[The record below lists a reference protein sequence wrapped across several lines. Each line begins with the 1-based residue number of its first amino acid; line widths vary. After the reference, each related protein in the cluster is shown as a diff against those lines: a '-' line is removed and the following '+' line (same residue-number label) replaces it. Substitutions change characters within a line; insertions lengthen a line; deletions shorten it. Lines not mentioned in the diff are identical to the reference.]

1 MTAGPATVIPA
12 QPGPPPA
19 ESLPS
24 AAPVAAAAGVP
35 VAAPPPAPP
44 VTWPGAVQPAQQQG
58 PPSGVPQQYAPPQ
71 QFAPPQQYAPAQQF
85 APPQQYM
92 PPQQPYTPQQPY
104 GPPQQYGPPPQ
115 PYGPPQQFAPPG
127 QYGPPPG
134 PPQVGAP
141 GQPAQFVH
149 QPLTQTHPAP
159 GYGWPPPHLPPPP
172 RRSLLWPVLT
182 TLLVVSMVLA
192 LGGAAA
198 AALALRG
205 GGGGETD
212 LVSSTW
218 VDMRSGVGG
227 KAIEELLARHTEA
240 VKKKDLNAWMADVD
254 QSDAAF
260 VKRQKQ
266 LFDNLAKMPFADI
279 SFDRTRLP
287 ARQLAK
293 FLPTQLFD
301 RYHAAVHVEA
311 VTIRHRVEGVDSK
324 TVATPW
330 MPVVAWT
337 NGKWL
342 VVGDAAGKD
351 MPLGANGQPWDS
363 TGPVAVLRNDRIIA
377 VVSADDAQRGRNL
390 LQMAETSLKEVIEV
404 RPSGWDGK
412 VLFTAVQDKRIF
424 DTYFAESQE
433 RVAQVAAIAVPFY
446 NQVGD
451 WAGSPAYSSTRVVFN
466 PTQLTAQTEELAHD
480 LTHEFAHAAMGPVTT
495 ARTPRWVVEG
505 FAEYVAYRKDK
516 VPAAGIRQ
524 ALGNLVISTLPTDDQ
539 FYAEPRNYIA
549 SWLANRMIAEKYGQ
563 AKLIAFYEAFQ
574 NVSEVESA
582 AREVLGIGVST
593 LEQQWRDYVAQ
604 QRG

>member
-1 MTAGPATVIPA
+1 MPPVAAAAPVVGPAPSASAAPPVA
-12 QPGPPPA
+12 VQPGPAAPVA
-19 ESLPS
+19 VTAPS
-24 AAPVAAAAGVP
+24 GVVPTAGAAPVAAPGAGAAG
-35 VAAPPPAPP
+35 
-44 VTWPGAVQPAQQQG
+44 
-58 PPSGVPQQYAPPQ
+58 GVPQQYVPNPGLPGHFVPQ
-71 QFAPPQQYAPAQQF
+71 QRMPAEGTQLFA
-85 APPQQYM
+85 
-92 PPQQPYTPQQPY
+92 
-104 GPPQQYGPPPQ
+104 PQQYGPPQYVPAQ
-115 PYGPPQQFAPPG
+115 GRVEQGFFGPFQAPP
-127 QYGPPPG
+127 
-134 PPQVGAP
+134 
-141 GQPAQFVH
+141 VH
-149 QPLTQTHPAP
+149 QPLPQTYPA
-159 GYGWPPPHLPPPP
+159 GAYGWAPQLPPQP
-172 RRSLLWPVLT
+172 RRSFLWPVLT

-198 AALALRG
+198 AAWALRGG

-218 VDMRSGVGG
+218 VDMRTGVGV
-227 KAIEELLARHTEA
+227 KAIEEILERHTQA
-240 VKKKDLNAWMADVD
+240 VKKKDLDAWMADVE

-266 LFDNLAKMPFADI
+266 LFENLVKMPFADI
-279 SFDRTRLP
+279 SFDRTKLS

-337 NGKWL
+337 GGKWL
-342 VVGDAAGKD
+342 IVGDAAGKD
-351 MPLGANGQPWDS
+351 LPIGVNGQPWDS

-390 LQMAETSLKEVIEV
+390 LQMAETSLKQVIEV
-404 RPSGWDGK
+404 RPAGWDGK

-433 RVAQVAAIAVPFY
+433 RIAQVAAIAVPYY

-451 WAGSPAYSSTRVVFN
+451 WDSARAYSSTRVVFN

-505 FAEYVAYRKDK
+505 FAEYVAYKKDR

-524 ALGNLVISTLPTDDQ
+524 ALGDLVISTLPTDEQ
-539 FYAEPRNYIA
+539 FYSEPRNYIA
-549 SWLANRMIAEKYGQ
+549 SWLANRMIAEKFGQ
-563 AKLIAFYEAFQ
+563 DKLIKFYEAFQ
-574 NVSEVESA
+574 NVAEVESA
-582 AREVLGIGVST
+582 AREVLGIGVAQ

>member
-1 MTAGPATVIPA
+1 VPRQYAPQGY
-12 QPGPPPA
+12 PPQFGQG
-19 ESLPS
+19 
-24 AAPVAAAAGVP
+24 APVHL
-35 VAAPPPAPP
+35 
-44 VTWPGAVQPAQQQG
+44 PG
-58 PPSGVPQQYAPPQ
+58 PQQY
-71 QFAPPQQYAPAQQF
+71 PA
-85 APPQQYM
+85 A
-92 PPQQPYTPQQPY
+92 
-104 GPPQQYGPPPQ
+104 
-115 PYGPPQQFAPPG
+115 
-127 QYGPPPG
+127 
-134 PPQVGAP
+134 
-141 GQPAQFVH
+141 
-149 QPLTQTHPAP
+149 
-159 GYGWPPPHLPPPP
+159 YGWQPQLPPPP

-198 AALALRG
+198 AAWALRG
-205 GGGGETD
+205 GGDSGQTD

-218 VDMRSGVGG
+218 VDMRTDVGV
-227 KAIEELLARHTEA
+227 KAIEELLGRRTQA
-240 VKKKDLNAWMADVD
+240 VKKKDLNAWMADVE

-266 LFDNLAKMPFADI
+266 LFENLVKIPFADI

-287 ARQLAK
+287 ARQLAR

-337 NGKWL
+337 KGKWL
-342 VVGDAAGKD
+342 IVGDAAGKD

-363 TGPVAVLRNDRIIA
+363 TGPVAVLRNAHIIA
-377 VVSADDAQRGRNL
+377 VVSADDAQRGQNL
-390 LQMAETSLKEVIEV
+390 LKMAETSLKQVIEV
-404 RPSGWDGK
+404 RPTGWDGK

-451 WAGSPAYSSTRVVFN
+451 WAGTPTYSSTRVVFN
-466 PTQLTAQTEELAHD
+466 PTQLTANSEELAHD

-505 FAEYVAYRKDK
+505 FAEYVAYKKGGVDPGSLR
-516 VPAAGIRQ
+516 R
-524 ALGNLVISTLPTDDQ
+524 ALGDLVVSTLPTDDQ
-539 FYAEPRNYIA
+539 FYSEPRNYL
-549 SWLANRMIAEKYGQ
+549 SSFLANRMIAEKYGQ
-563 AKLIAFYEAFQ
+563 DKLIAFYEAFQ
-574 NVSEVESA
+574 NVAEVESA
-582 AREVLGIGVST
+582 ARQVLGIGVST